1 MTVRVE
7 KNGFVT
13 TIIIDR
19 PKARNAMNPET
30 ADLLVAESQKF
41 ENDDSARVAVL
52 YGSGGAFC
60 AGWDLKHAS
69 AGGAHLELTSLK
81 GLFRNYRCERRLAV

>member
-1 MTVRVE
+1 MTVRVQ

-30 ADLLVAESQKF
+30 ADLLVAEIINLKMTIAPGSRCSLAAAGR
-41 ENDDSARVAVL
+41 SAPVGISSTQVQEVRI
-52 YGSGGAFC
+52 
-60 AGWDLKHAS
+60 W
-69 AGGAHLELTSLK
+69 
-81 GLFRNYRCERRLAV
+81 N

>member
-30 ADLLVAESQKF
+30 ADLLVAEI
-41 ENDDSARVAVL
+41 
-52 YGSGGAFC
+52 
-60 AGWDLKHAS
+60 
-69 AGGAHLELTSLK
+69 
-81 GLFRNYRCERRLAV
+81 